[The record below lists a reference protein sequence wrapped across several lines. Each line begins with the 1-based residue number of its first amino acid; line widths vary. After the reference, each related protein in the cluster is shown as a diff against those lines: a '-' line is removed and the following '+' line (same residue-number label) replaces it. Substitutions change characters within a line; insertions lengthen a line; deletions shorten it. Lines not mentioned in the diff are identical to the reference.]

1 MKNDGHNT
9 FRVFQTVVQPLWLA
23 ALLLVATASAQNPP
37 AMRGPLALDDGS
49 APVQDLRVAALNRD
63 VVSVAWIAGEGAA
76 GRIYLRHRTSAALG
90 VWQPIQH
97 LIGDIGEQPRDLTLV
112 HDGLARVH
120 LVWTAL
126 ESGVRRLHYAR
137 GESLGVTPAIVPL
150 AFTDAAEAEFPTIAE
165 VPGLGMTVVWE
176 AEGTTS
182 TAIRAMVL
190 PLDKAP
196 IDLGVVSGSSNSAIA
211 PQIVS
216 TNPLRVAWYEID
228 EIGGRLMINE
238 WSTLSR
244 RWQTAPIQALAGGF
258 PQNGFVVLKADAGA
272 LAAGWQD
279 MDTTDTGKIAL
290 RVCNRATTDTVTRR
304 WLFNLPAG
312 EHTQPSLG
320 GSPLGRLAVAWRN
333 FTPAGQEVCLRSIA
347 ADGTQSDSLV
357 LSPPAQRFA
366 GRVDQ
371 ATVGDWSIAA
381 WTDVARDGGR
391 GGVYVT
397 ELNWMLPSK

>member
-1 MKNDGHNT
+1 MTNASPLT
-9 FRVFQTVVQPLWLA
+9 LRILCAAARPLWLA
-23 ALLLVATASAQNPP
+23 ALLLVSTVSAQSPP
-37 AMRGPLALDDGS
+37 AMRGPLTLDDGS
-49 APVQDLRVAALNRD
+49 APVQDIKVAALNRD
-63 VVSVAWIAGEGAA
+63 MVSVAWIAGESPA
-76 GRIYLRHRTSAALG
+76 GRIYLRHRASAALA

-97 LIGDIGEQPRDLTLV
+97 IVGDIGDQPRDLALA
-112 HDGLARVH
+112 HDGLSRVH

-126 ESGVRRLHYAR
+126 ESGARRLHYAR
-137 GESLGVTPAIVPL
+137 GESPSVTPAIIPL
-150 AFTDAAEAEFPTIAE
+150 NTSDTLESEFPSIAE
-165 VPGLGMTVVWE
+165 IPGLGMTVVWE
-176 AEGTTS
+176 AEATTG

-190 PLDKAP
+190 PFEKAP

-216 TNPLRVAWYEID
+216 ANPLRVAWYEID
-228 EIGGRLMINE
+228 EIGGRLKINE
-238 WSTLSR
+238 WSPQSR

-258 PQNGFVVLKADAGA
+258 PQSGYVVLKADAGA
-272 LAAGWQD
+272 IAAGWQD
-279 MDTTDTGKIAL
+279 LDTTGTGKIAL
-290 RVCNRATTDTVTRR
+290 QVRNRATTDTVTQR
-304 WLFNLPAG
+304 WLFNIPAG

-333 FTPAGQEVCLRSIA
+333 FTPAGQEICLRSIA
-347 ADGTQSDSLV
+347 ADGAQSDSLV

-381 WTDVARDGGR
+381 WTDVARDGGL

-397 ELNWMLPSK
+397 ELNWKSLAK